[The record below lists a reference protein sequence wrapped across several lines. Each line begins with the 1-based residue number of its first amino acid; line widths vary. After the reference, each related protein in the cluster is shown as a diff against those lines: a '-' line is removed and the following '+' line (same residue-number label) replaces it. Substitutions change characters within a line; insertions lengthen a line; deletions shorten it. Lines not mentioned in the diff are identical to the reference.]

1 MQTTTYDRGAG
12 GIFQLTAGQLEELR
26 RVLTAQRD
34 LYGKEGAATNSDLG
48 LGVPIYELIFNF
60 ISEIKFSGNV
70 EIVVP
75 KEGVNPAVWRWVQG
89 AMKVNSGLGFYADFI
104 REYTIEQFTLRG
116 GSESDAIKYNQ
127 VGSNNIAFNLAL
139 DMIANAGTLPSPLGL
154 GAIDAGA
161 AASKVFNHLPDSNA
175 DYAPWAGTLL
185 FPFLGIDNFYR
196 DLLLNSERVTA
207 NIGFD
212 TATGEAKI
220 IKYTTGTYDL
230 ISMLQATRAAA
241 EVASGIGNNSIDAF
255 LNLLNPNV
263 VDSNQDNLIAQTN
276 AFFAKYYEL
285 AEGVFTPGDDLLFN
299 RGHAAWDSLTG
310 YKTNYQVG
318 KYGNDNLVIEDSTK
332 KVIMNGGTGD
342 DTLTGGTRDDLL
354 DGDEGKDT
362 LYGKDGNDFLFGGND
377 NDELNGDAGYDL
389 LVGNQG
395 NDTLKGGA
403 GSDHLYGGNLTFSVV
418 DGIDILDGGE
428 GNDILEGG
436 SGNDTYLFTG
446 NNFGRDVIKDSD
458 HNGTLKI
465 DGALLTFKQTAKD
478 SIVYRNETYQ
488 AVKVK
493 EGTST
498 SLIISSLTNS
508 TNSVTIKNW
517 QDNSFGI
524 AFQAP
529 DPQNQNPL
537 VTGSFTGNANANVMT
552 LNEFLKTL
560 PAGNTKT
567 YTQII
572 ANGGIGTDLLQGT
585 LNGSDTLNG
594 GENDDF
600 IIGGNQ
606 MYGAEFG
613 AQLHMLDYLNLQG
626 TDQLNG
632 GAGSDYI
639 VVSGKNSVAHGG
651 TENDFI
657 RADEYLQINVEP
669 YEADGG
675 VSSVDDYDVS
685 VDNVWA
691 DLRKFL
697 RPQFAETPTGFF
709 LDYIDRGLTSNAWQA
724 SQSITGLNYFYL
736 QRASNI
742 NANAII
748 VTTNYGD
755 TAPSFGTRSSG
766 EWSINGGWQTEPLS
780 KNYLNIP
787 NLNIADFQDLQGQHL
802 FGDEGDDV
810 IYGGIMSDELIGGV
824 GDDTLFGLDGHDI
837 LDGSEG
843 IDHLRGGTGNDTL
856 IGGDNNDVL
865 QGNGVTLHA
874 AQKNLPDND
883 TLYGG
888 DGNDELYGGEG
899 KDYLDGGIG
908 SDSLLGEEGNDY
920 LYGGDDEV
928 RDELIGGGNDDIMVM
943 GTSDVAGGGSGN
955 DIYIWNTHQ
964 VTKTPKAPASLAT
977 TNQSTS
983 NASLADVFIDPTP
996 AVSSI
1001 YIIDNEGS
1009 DTLALVGVQNLSDI
1023 GFDVSDNNILINT
1036 GTDQK
1041 LMIQG
1046 GASSAPMHLVTGS
1059 SVEQIVATP
1068 VTFAT
1073 ITDDTFLNGSDLLA
1087 QPQINTASLM
1097 LGKLQRSINVTATT
1111 AGSYLTGGLAN
1122 DTLTAH
1128 IGGTRFIGGKSNDVL
1143 NGDIGNDNYLIRSGD
1158 GNDIIIEKGGINTIK
1173 LDAAITAN
1181 QLTTPLVAHRNGAD
1195 LLIIISSEQSI
1206 TVKDMFDMNTGA
1218 LVAANSIQT
1227 ISFYDNTSWD
1237 ITKIK
1242 QQSLISTT
1250 GDDVIGGFELNDTLK
1265 GGKGNDNLN
1274 GGAGNDVYQYA
1285 LGDGNDIIVDAAGT
1299 DRIEFASSI
1308 LQNQVTAFR
1317 DAYNNLVLRMVDG
1330 AKITVTGAFD
1340 AAGNFTSKNI
1350 ETIQFSDG
1358 SWDAARI
1365 KLEAAKY
1372 TGNVINGTTGSDTR
1386 IGDAGKDIFTGG
1398 TGNDILSGYAGD
1410 DVYQYALGDG
1420 NDVITDIAGVDRI
1433 VFTAGITQ
1441 AETKARSNGNDL
1453 ILTLKDGGT
1462 VTVKDMFVIKPQ
1474 TPVDPAITSII
1485 QQLQTTWLSQ
1495 AETLIENHYGLVGSG
1510 NITLNFTRDTGS
1522 LNSAQIEILPKDVNQ
1537 TNNLILTINL
1547 DHFSVSPDGTGPWYY
1562 DRAIAHEMVHAA
1574 MSSNMDLTNMPGW
1587 FLEGTAEY
1595 IQGAD
1600 ERVKNEMD
1608 IIGNQSN
1615 FNLLFAT
1622 TVGTPATSAG
1632 YSVSY
1637 IAVKLLDKEIRANGG
1652 IGIKDLF
1659 VELKTGKTL
1668 DQSLAAV
1675 SLAHSGMNGL
1685 WNNLSTFEAHFLT
1698 VGYASMNT
1706 LLNLNNADTGSIA
1719 GSDNGNASLD
1729 ANAIIPNI
1737 ATGPS
1742 THFNIIIPQQFINSV
1757 GVFNE
1762 IESIQFSDGV
1772 WDAAR
1777 IRAETVSAPVI
1788 GTDSNDELIGT
1799 TGNEMLIGHKSNDTL
1814 DGGSGNDIYQFEMG
1828 DGWDYIT
1835 ETAGTDTIQFGA
1847 TISETDVSVHR
1858 YFDEL
1863 RVLLSNGEYVTV
1875 KNMFD
1880 MATNEIIP
1888 AKAIEK
1894 IQFSNG
1900 NSWDLNRIRQEITK
1914 GVVLQGTSG
1923 RDNFQGFFA
1932 NDILNGNAGGDILYA
1947 NQGDDILN
1955 GGTGDDDMGGGL
1967 GNDLYQFALGD
1978 GSDNIYEAG
1987 GLDTIKFAPGILD
2000 GNVLLRRSEAHLI
2013 VGLSTG
2019 EKITVWWMFNAVTGA
2034 TISNAA
2040 VEKIEFSNG
2049 NVWDLNRIQQ
2059 EVVKPLTLQGTD
2071 GPDILVGSDLNDT
2084 LIGGK
2089 SNDSLRGLYG
2099 DDTYQINLGD
2109 GVDTIVDSGG
2119 VDSIKFGAGIFEGNV
2134 RISSRGLIVTTNTSE
2149 QRIVFDYTT
2158 IEKVEFANGNIWDAA
2173 YIQAEA
2179 IKGTAAADEIV
2190 GFNTNEAFAGGKG
2203 NDTIYGSGG
2212 DDTYL
2217 LNRGDGI
2224 DTIKDDGGIS
2234 TIRFGSGIIESDV
2247 IVRYSSWGIASFYL
2261 NTGERVDFGYG
2272 ASLDGD
2278 QVGSLQFANGLT
2290 WDAARIYRESI
2301 KGSSGADEIYSFR
2314 GNDTISGGAGADMI
2328 NSGAGNDVINGGLGF
2343 DRLVGG
2349 AGDDT
2354 YQFARGDGVDNI
2366 KDTGG
2371 ADTIQFLTGV
2381 LPTDVTLMKVD
2392 QNLFISIASSNNSI
2406 QITDEFLNGVLD
2418 PSSAIEKITFVD
2430 GTIWDA
2436 TMIQQKIIESAQN
2449 PALIVGGN
2457 WSDEI
2462 HLAGTSNYLIY
2473 GMNGNDDI
2481 SGGDGNDRLMG
2492 GHGINFLDGGKGNNT
2507 YFINDD
2513 GGTQIITSY
2522 ANVSGQTNRV
2532 LFSDAVSKNDVQ
2544 VRLAPQHEVSHI
2556 ENGVLWYRNYES
2568 STRNILLTSNN
2579 QSVYLTGH
2587 FNRSNSYAAQDFG
2600 FVEFSDGTKWDI
2612 NELLRRSSTIAPPQ
2626 PTAQFDTTGKY
2637 IFGVAESGS
2646 TVRVRN
2652 ANGVEL
2658 GVGVGVADELSGA
2671 FSITLTTALINS
2683 EIVYVTAKNTIGN
2696 ISVARSINAPLID
2709 VTPPAQPTAELDPTR
2724 KNIFGQAEAGS
2735 TVSVKNAS
2743 AVELGAVVAN
2753 ATTGAYSITLVT
2765 ALINTETVNVT
2776 AKDAAGNI
2784 SAAKTIAAP
2793 LIASGDTTPP
2803 IAPTAEFNP
2812 TGKIIFGK
2820 AEAGST
2826 VSVKN
2831 ASAVE
2836 LGTIVAH
2843 ATTGAYSITLAT
2855 ALINTETVN
2864 VTAKDAAGNI
2874 SIPKAIIAPDLTA
2887 PLPPT
2892 AFFNATGTTITG
2904 NAEKGSRINVYN
2916 AANVNIGNIKA
2927 STSTGN
2933 YILIL
2938 TTPLTRG
2945 EVVRVAANDAA
2956 GNISPSTST
2965 TAPLIASGDTTP
2977 PIPPTAEFDPTGKII
2992 FGQAEAGSTVSV
3004 KNASAVELGTIVA
3017 NATTGAY
3024 SITLVTALMN
3034 TETVNVTARDVAGN
3048 ISVAKTIT
3056 APLIAP
3062 GDTTPPTRP
3071 TAAFDSTGKIIF
3083 GQAEAGSRVSVKN
3096 ASAVEL
3102 GTIVAN
3108 ATTGAYSITLTT
3120 ALINAETVNVT
3131 AKDAA
3136 GNVSVAMPIIAR
3148 DLTAPLQ
3155 PTADFNTAG
3164 TIITGNAEKSSRVH
3178 VYNAANVSI
3187 GNIKASSTT
3196 GNYTI
3201 TLATPLTQGE
3211 TVRVIAN
3218 DAAGNLSVAKTISA
3232 PVLTTATAASIKTV
3246 KMSAP
3251 SSTTAQ
3257 ADALIQAMAAFAPPT
3272 AAQTKTLIGYYDN
3285 SQPMLASHG

>member
-1 MQTTTYDRGAG
+1 MSKSEHESAAQLLIETRTTDGLNTLGLVNGISGMDLKVYFWQPSDLNLLLANINDVNSQRAHQLGLDQGLNSIEMMSSFITDDVKSALSFYQSIGAIKSSQVVTTPLDSNGQIADLSFLQANLPSSRGTTLG
-12 GIFQLTAGQLEELR
+12 TTAI
-26 RVLTAQRD
+26 
-34 LYGKEGAATNSDLG
+34 SDLG
-48 LGVPIYELIFNF
+48 KTADSNNESIIGLNVALEFDFAKQRYWAVLHEIGHALGLSHPWDVSDKFYRYDNFKYTMMSYNHNNLTVTPDSPMLLDYLALQNANLLGAYRTGDADVFINANINGFYHTIYDTAGSKDSISAAGHQKANIIDLRDGHFSSYGSNIDGKAPLENLAIAYDTIIENAIGGDSNDVIIGNSTSNELKGGKGDDF
-60 ISEIKFSGNV
+60 IYGNGENYKTDNWKFSDAHKNAYTATV
-70 EIVVP
+70 
-75 KEGVNPAVWRWVQG
+75 
-89 AMKVNSGLGFYADFI
+89 DT
-104 REYTIEQFTLRG
+104 EYTPGHTNDKDTIYG
-116 GSESDAIKYNQ
+116 GE
-127 VGSNNIAFNLAL
+127 
-139 DMIANAGTLPSPLGL
+139 
-154 GAIDAGA
+154 
-161 AASKVFNHLPDSNA
+161 
-175 DYAPWAGTLL
+175 
-185 FPFLGIDNFYR
+185 
-196 DLLLNSERVTA
+196 
-207 NIGFD
+207 
-212 TATGEAKI
+212 
-220 IKYTTGTYDL
+220 
-230 ISMLQATRAAA
+230 
-241 EVASGIGNNSIDAF
+241 
-255 LNLLNPNV
+255 
-263 VDSNQDNLIAQTN
+263 
-276 AFFAKYYEL
+276 
-285 AEGVFTPGDDLLFN
+285 
-299 RGHAAWDSLTG
+299 
-310 YKTNYQVG
+310 
-318 KYGNDNLVIEDSTK
+318 GNDYIAGES
-332 KVIMNGGTGD
+332 GD
-342 DTLTGGTRDDLL
+342 DTLY
-354 DGDEGKDT
+354 GDEG
-362 LYGKDGNDFLFGGND
+362 YDFIFGGM
-377 NDELNGDAGYDL
+377 
-389 LVGNQG
+389 G
-395 NDTLKGGA
+395 NDTLEGGA
-403 GSDHLYGGNLTFSVV
+403 DSDHLYGGDGTFAVV
-418 DGIDILDGGE
+418 DGVDILNGGD

-436 SGNDTYLFTG
+436 SGSDTYLFTG

-1462 VTVKDMFVIKPQ
+1462 VTVKDMFAIKSQ

-1495 AETLIENHYGLVGSG
+1495 AETLIENNYGLVGSG
-1510 NITLNFTRDTGS
+1510 
-1522 LNSAQIEILPKDVNQ
+1522 
-1537 TNNLILTINL
+1537 
-1547 DHFSVSPDGTGPWYY
+1547 
-1562 DRAIAHEMVHAA
+1562 
-1574 MSSNMDLTNMPGW
+1574 
-1587 FLEGTAEY
+1587 
-1595 IQGAD
+1595 
-1600 ERVKNEMD
+1600 D
-1608 IIGNQSN
+1608 I
-1615 FNLLFAT
+1615 
-1622 TVGTPATSAG
+1622 
-1632 YSVSY
+1632 
-1637 IAVKLLDKEIRANGG
+1637 
-1652 IGIKDLF
+1652 
-1659 VELKTGKTL
+1659 
-1668 DQSLAAV
+1668 
-1675 SLAHSGMNGL
+1675 M
-1685 WNNLSTFEAHFLT
+1685 
-1698 VGYASMNT
+1698 M
-1706 LLNLNNADTGSIA
+1706 
-1719 GSDNGNASLD
+1719 
-1729 ANAIIPNI
+1729 
-1737 ATGPS
+1737 
-1742 THFNIIIPQQFINSV
+1742 
-1757 GVFNE
+1757 
-1762 IESIQFSDGV
+1762 
-1772 WDAAR
+1772 
-1777 IRAETVSAPVI
+1777 
-1788 GTDSNDELIGT
+1788 
-1799 TGNEMLIGHKSNDTL
+1799 
-1814 DGGSGNDIYQFEMG
+1814 
-1828 DGWDYIT
+1828 
-1835 ETAGTDTIQFGA
+1835 
-1847 TISETDVSVHR
+1847 
-1858 YFDEL
+1858 
-1863 RVLLSNGEYVTV
+1863 LSNG
-1875 KNMFD
+1875 F
-1880 MATNEIIP
+1880 
-1888 AKAIEK
+1888 
-1894 IQFSNG
+1894 
-1900 NSWDLNRIRQEITK
+1900 
-1914 GVVLQGTSG
+1914 
-1923 RDNFQGFFA
+1923 
-1932 NDILNGNAGGDILYA
+1932 
-1947 NQGDDILN
+1947 
-1955 GGTGDDDMGGGL
+1955 
-1967 GNDLYQFALGD
+1967 
-1978 GSDNIYEAG
+1978 
-1987 GLDTIKFAPGILD
+1987 
-2000 GNVLLRRSEAHLI
+2000 
-2013 VGLSTG
+2013 
-2019 EKITVWWMFNAVTGA
+2019 
-2034 TISNAA
+2034 
-2040 VEKIEFSNG
+2040 
-2049 NVWDLNRIQQ
+2049 
-2059 EVVKPLTLQGTD
+2059 
-2071 GPDILVGSDLNDT
+2071 
-2084 LIGGK
+2084 
-2089 SNDSLRGLYG
+2089 
-2099 DDTYQINLGD
+2099 
-2109 GVDTIVDSGG
+2109 
-2119 VDSIKFGAGIFEGNV
+2119 
-2134 RISSRGLIVTTNTSE
+2134 
-2149 QRIVFDYTT
+2149 
-2158 IEKVEFANGNIWDAA
+2158 
-2173 YIQAEA
+2173 AEA
-2179 IKGTAAADEIV
+2179 A
-2190 GFNTNEAFAGGKG
+2190 
-2203 NDTIYGSGG
+2203 
-2212 DDTYL
+2212 
-2217 LNRGDGI
+2217 
-2224 DTIKDDGGIS
+2224 
-2234 TIRFGSGIIESDV
+2234 
-2247 IVRYSSWGIASFYL
+2247 
-2261 NTGERVDFGYG
+2261 
-2272 ASLDGD
+2272 
-2278 QVGSLQFANGLT
+2278 
-2290 WDAARIYRESI
+2290 
-2301 KGSSGADEIYSFR
+2301 
-2314 GNDTISGGAGADMI
+2314 
-2328 NSGAGNDVINGGLGF
+2328 
-2343 DRLVGG
+2343 
-2349 AGDDT
+2349 
-2354 YQFARGDGVDNI
+2354 
-2366 KDTGG
+2366 
-2371 ADTIQFLTGV
+2371 
-2381 LPTDVTLMKVD
+2381 
-2392 QNLFISIASSNNSI
+2392 
-2406 QITDEFLNGVLD
+2406 
-2418 PSSAIEKITFVD
+2418 
-2430 GTIWDA
+2430 
-2436 TMIQQKIIESAQN
+2436 
-2449 PALIVGGN
+2449 
-2457 WSDEI
+2457 
-2462 HLAGTSNYLIY
+2462 
-2473 GMNGNDDI
+2473 
-2481 SGGDGNDRLMG
+2481 
-2492 GHGINFLDGGKGNNT
+2492 
-2507 YFINDD
+2507 
-2513 GGTQIITSY
+2513 
-2522 ANVSGQTNRV
+2522 
-2532 LFSDAVSKNDVQ
+2532 
-2544 VRLAPQHEVSHI
+2544 
-2556 ENGVLWYRNYES
+2556 
-2568 STRNILLTSNN
+2568 
-2579 QSVYLTGH
+2579 
-2587 FNRSNSYAAQDFG
+2587 
-2600 FVEFSDGTKWDI
+2600 
-2612 NELLRRSSTIAPPQ
+2612 
-2626 PTAQFDTTGKY
+2626 
-2637 IFGVAESGS
+2637 
-2646 TVRVRN
+2646 
-2652 ANGVEL
+2652 
-2658 GVGVGVADELSGA
+2658 
-2671 FSITLTTALINS
+2671 
-2683 EIVYVTAKNTIGN
+2683 
-2696 ISVARSINAPLID
+2696 
-2709 VTPPAQPTAELDPTR
+2709 
-2724 KNIFGQAEAGS
+2724 
-2735 TVSVKNAS
+2735 
-2743 AVELGAVVAN
+2743 
-2753 ATTGAYSITLVT
+2753 
-2765 ALINTETVNVT
+2765 
-2776 AKDAAGNI
+2776 
-2784 SAAKTIAAP
+2784 
-2793 LIASGDTTPP
+2793 
-2803 IAPTAEFNP
+2803 
-2812 TGKIIFGK
+2812 
-2820 AEAGST
+2820 
-2826 VSVKN
+2826 
-2831 ASAVE
+2831 
-2836 LGTIVAH
+2836 
-2843 ATTGAYSITLAT
+2843 
-2855 ALINTETVN
+2855 
-2864 VTAKDAAGNI
+2864 
-2874 SIPKAIIAPDLTA
+2874 
-2887 PLPPT
+2887 
-2892 AFFNATGTTITG
+2892 
-2904 NAEKGSRINVYN
+2904 
-2916 AANVNIGNIKA
+2916 
-2927 STSTGN
+2927 
-2933 YILIL
+2933 
-2938 TTPLTRG
+2938 
-2945 EVVRVAANDAA
+2945 
-2956 GNISPSTST
+2956 
-2965 TAPLIASGDTTP
+2965 
-2977 PIPPTAEFDPTGKII
+2977 
-2992 FGQAEAGSTVSV
+2992 
-3004 KNASAVELGTIVA
+3004 
-3017 NATTGAY
+3017 
-3024 SITLVTALMN
+3024 
-3034 TETVNVTARDVAGN
+3034 
-3048 ISVAKTIT
+3048 
-3056 APLIAP
+3056 
-3062 GDTTPPTRP
+3062 
-3071 TAAFDSTGKIIF
+3071 
-3083 GQAEAGSRVSVKN
+3083 
-3096 ASAVEL
+3096 
-3102 GTIVAN
+3102 
-3108 ATTGAYSITLTT
+3108 
-3120 ALINAETVNVT
+3120 
-3131 AKDAA
+3131 
-3136 GNVSVAMPIIAR
+3136 
-3148 DLTAPLQ
+3148 
-3155 PTADFNTAG
+3155 
-3164 TIITGNAEKSSRVH
+3164 
-3178 VYNAANVSI
+3178 
-3187 GNIKASSTT
+3187 
-3196 GNYTI
+3196 
-3201 TLATPLTQGE
+3201 
-3211 TVRVIAN
+3211 
-3218 DAAGNLSVAKTISA
+3218 
-3232 PVLTTATAASIKTV
+3232 
-3246 KMSAP
+3246 
-3251 SSTTAQ
+3251 
-3257 ADALIQAMAAFAPPT
+3257 
-3272 AAQTKTLIGYYDN
+3272 
-3285 SQPMLASHG
+3285 